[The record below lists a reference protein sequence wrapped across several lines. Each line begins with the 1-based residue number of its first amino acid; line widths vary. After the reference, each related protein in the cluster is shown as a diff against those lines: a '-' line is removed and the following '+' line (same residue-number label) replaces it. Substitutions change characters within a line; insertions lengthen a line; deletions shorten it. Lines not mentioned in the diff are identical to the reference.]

1 MLKQIISTSSII
13 SLTLLSTAINAE
25 TDPDFTNGVL
35 TLPKV
40 ISGATVLQNVKL
52 GLDFSNNALSL
63 IKQPDSSSETAIP
76 GTDPDFTNNILT
88 MPRVVSSDA
97 LFTNV
102 RLNLSFSP
110 IPNDFSSTFTL
121 LDGYKA
127 HPKSRF
133 DSKTNGI
140 DEILNDTIS
149 KLTWVN
155 GSHACMINAD
165 AAMTATTDAIAHC
178 NSLDFAGYQDWRAP
192 TSAEMSEMIVEADAL
207 QVKLN
212 YRNPNCQ
219 FMATSDGFVQTENN
233 SELGKIVETA
243 VNSGTRCVR
252 DN

>member
-1 MLKQIISTSSII
+1 MLKKIISNCSII

-25 TDPDFTNGVL
+25 TDPDFTGGVL

-40 ISGATVLQNVKL
+40 ISGTAVFNNVKL
-52 GLDFSNNALSL
+52 GLDFTTNALSL
-63 IKQPDSSSETAIP
+63 LNVDPSQETANT

-88 MPRVVSSDA
+88 MPRVVSGDA

-110 IPNDFSSTFTL
+110 MPNDFPSTFTL

-127 HPKSRF
+127 HSKSRF
-133 DSKTNGI
+133 NSKTNGI
-140 DEILNDTIS
+140 DEILIDNIS
-149 KLTWVN
+149 KRTWVN

-165 AAMTATTDAIAHC
+165 AAMTATTDAVAHC
-178 NSLDFAGYQDWRAP
+178 DSLDFAGYQDWRAP
-192 TSAEMSEMIVEADAL
+192 TSAEISEMIVEADAL
-207 QVKLN
+207 KVKLN

-233 SELGKIVETA
+233 SEPGKIVETA

>member
-13 SLTLLSTAINAE
+13 SLTLLSSAINAE
-25 TDPDFTNGVL
+25 TDPDFTNGGL

-40 ISGATVLQNVKL
+40 ISGATVFQNVKL
-52 GLDFSNNALSL
+52 GLDFANNGLSL
-63 IKQPDSSSETAIP
+63 INFEPSTETANADTNP
-76 GTDPDFTNNILT
+76 EFTNDILT
-88 MPRVVSSDA
+88 MPRVVSNDA

-127 HPKSRF
+127 HSKSRF
-133 DSKTNGI
+133 NSKKNGI

-192 TSAEMSEMIVEADAL
+192 TSAEIAEMIVEADAL

-233 SELGKIVETA
+233 SEPGKIVETA

>member
-25 TDPDFTNGVL
+25 TDPDFSNGVL

-40 ISGATVLQNVKL
+40 ISGATVFQNVKL
-52 GLDFSNNALSL
+52 GLDFANNGLSL
-63 IKQPDSSSETAIP
+63 INFDPSTETASV
-76 GTDPDFTNNILT
+76 GTDSDFSNNILT

-133 DSKTNGI
+133 NSKTNGI

-192 TSAEMSEMIVEADAL
+192 TSAEIAEMIVEADAL
-207 QVKLN
+207 QVKLI

-233 SELGKIVETA
+233 SEPGKIVETA

>member
-1 MLKQIISTSSII
+1 MLKKIISTSSII
-13 SLTLLSTAINAE
+13 SLTLLSSVINAE

-40 ISGATVLQNVKL
+40 ISGATVFQNVKL
-52 GLDFSNNALSL
+52 GLDFANNGLSL
-63 IKQPDSSSETAIP
+63 INFEPSTETANADTNP
-76 GTDPDFTNNILT
+76 EFTNDILT
-88 MPRVVSSDA
+88 MPRVVSNDA

-127 HPKSRF
+127 HSKSRF
-133 DSKTNGI
+133 NSKKNGI

-192 TSAEMSEMIVEADAL
+192 TSAEIAEMIVEADAL

-233 SELGKIVETA
+233 SEPGKIVETA